1 MAYNARNIIVG
12 AAALF
17 LSDSDSTQTGY
28 NDGPALPAGVPGTPF
43 ATTMEGAVDFRHAGY
58 TSEGLELA
66 YEPDYTDIEVDQLLD
81 SAKIFKTSMRATIN
95 TTLVEGQL
103 ENLLIAWGQGS
114 GTLNSTATETTLGIA
129 AGSLGDEPVERALVA
144 VGPAP
149 RSSTGERRE
158 RIYHARRVLSVDS
171 VSVAVRRDEATMFPV
186 SFRLLPDSNFPGSE
200 YGVIRDRNI
209 GTAA

>member
-12 AAALF
+12 AAALY
-17 LSDSDSTQTGY
+17 LSASDSTQGGY
-28 NDGPALPAGVPGTPF
+28 GTGPALPAAVAGTSF
-43 ATTMEGAVDFRHAGY
+43 AATLEAAPATWRHAGY

-81 SAKIFKTSMRATIN
+81 SAKIFKTAMRATIN

-114 GTLNSTATETTLGIA
+114 TTLTSNTSDSTLGIA
-129 AGSLGDEPVERALVA
+129 AGALGDEPVERALVA

-149 RSSTGERRE
+149 RSAAGVRRE

-200 YGVIRDRNI
+200 YGIIRDRNVV
-209 GTAA
+209 